1 LNEIGGGTAPRHRRK
16 EAKAMSAPAPAKKND
31 RAVPSTGPEATGTS
45 MRAGVGDEI
54 VVRGTTAGVIARDGE
69 IVGLHHPDGS
79 PPYDVRWAEN
89 GRRTLYFPGPD
100 AYVRHLTSAPH
111 PAGLSA
117 DASSAPDELVTGGS
131 HVPAR

>member
-1 LNEIGGGTAPRHRRK
+1 
-16 EAKAMSAPAPAKKND
+16 MSAPAPAKKND

-45 MRAGVGDEI
+45 MRAHVGDEI
-54 VVRGTTAGVIARDGE
+54 VVRGTTAGGIARDGE

-89 GRRTLYFPGPD
+89 GRATLYFPGPD
-100 AYVRHLTSAPH
+100 AYIRHPTSVPH
-111 PAGLSA
+111 PAGPSA
-117 DASSAPDELVTGGS
+117 DTSSAPDELVTGGS